1 MNPEVHDAI
10 DNARTVEFPGAD
22 GLICR
27 RAEPTRKHSFEKVR
41 AIVLA
46 VAQEL
51 PSEMTM
57 QELCDELAIANNQ
70 VQP

>member
-1 MNPEVHDAI
+1 MSPELRDALESAATVDHDKS
-10 DNARTVEFPGAD
+10 VSGA
-22 GLICR
+22 R
-27 RAEPTRKHSFEKVR
+27 RAVPRRGHAVNTIR

-57 QELCDELAIANNQ
+57 AELCDELVNANNQ
-70 VQP
+70 VDR